1 MFESCRWNLLV
12 CFYGLS
18 PTSYLISTSSALKHC
33 NLRHFS
39 PLQKLTVN
47 YNSSTYFYVVS
58 GKCPLSFCSRANWA
72 FLVYEWYIDCVSVCV
87 CVWVLQRNSCHRNLL
102 LYSFVPWLGP
112 RLHACIS
119 LPTGWASIIPN
130 NLYAAK
136 ETHLKIKITHATRFK
151 IAPLKSG

>member
-1 MFESCRWNLLV
+1 MKLCSGLFRMFESCRWNLLV

-58 GKCPLSFCSRANWA
+58 GKCPLSLCSRANWA
-72 FLVYEWYIDCVSVCV
+72 FLVYEWYIDCVKVCVSVCV
-87 CVWVLQRNSCHRNLL
+87 YCNGTAATEICYFTALFHGSDPVFTLVFL
-102 LYSFVPWLGP
+102 FP
-112 RLHACIS
+112 RGEQA
-119 LPTGWASIIPN
+119 
-130 NLYAAK
+130 
-136 ETHLKIKITHATRFK
+136 
-151 IAPLKSG
+151 